1 MPDNPIILD
10 IQGEDGFALDMQDS
24 DGLDFET
31 QPFSKGDP
39 GKSAYQVAV
48 DNGFSGTEEEWLASL
63 VGPQGPQGIQGPQ
76 GSTGPR
82 GERGEPGEQG
92 PQGIQGIQGIQGEQG
107 VQGERGEP
115 GPTGSTGPQGPAGPQ
130 GQAGPQG
137 VAGNDGFSPTATVT
151 KSGSVATITITDKNG
166 TTTANVYD
174 GSGGGGNVNSVNGQ
188 TGDVVLTASD
198 VGALSDS
205 TVIPSKTSE
214 LTNDA
219 GYISSYTE
227 TDPVFTASAAH
238 GITSTDIT
246 NWNNK
251 SDFSG
256 DYDDLTDKP
265 EIDDVYWCTYGTTT
279 SAQIETA
286 LTAGK
291 IPMVKYQDY
300 VYTLRYR
307 NSATNHR
314 FVCNYGGKE
323 KSVVCQSGT
332 WMPNGDLTFLTTS
345 YTAPVTS
352 VNGQTGAVTVSVPTK
367 VSDLTNDAGYIS
379 SYTETDPVFS
389 ASAAAGITSSDISD
403 WNGKADGNHTHTV
416 SDITD
421 FPTIPSV
428 LSIYPVGAIYIST
441 VSTSPASLF
450 GGTWEQ
456 LSGQFLLASSSTH
469 TAGSTGGSETVTLT
483 VDQMPSHQHKP
494 LYMDSTSYKLR
505 NRGNFGGGSYS
516 SAVTTEGTANNNI
529 FTANTGGGKAHNNMP
544 PYLAVYMWKRTA

>member
-63 VGPQGPQGIQGPQ
+63 VGPQGPQGIQG
-76 GSTGPR
+76 
-82 GERGEPGEQG
+82 
-92 PQGIQGIQGIQGEQG
+92 IQGEQG
-107 VQGERGEP
+107 IPGERGEQ

-151 KSGSVATITITDKNG
+151 KSGTVATITITDKNG

-205 TVIPSKTSE
+205 TVIPSKTSD
-214 LTNDA
+214 LTNDS
-219 GYISSYTE
+219 GFITSYTE

-403 WNGKADGNHTHTV
+403 WDGKAETDDLLKMRYVTIATSGWAAGSMTSGSGTAYTYYYDVSVANMTGIDFVDISNGGSASSYTGNYAV
-416 SDITD
+416 ESLNGAFRIWVASM
-421 FPTIPSV
+421 PS
-428 LSIYPVGAIYIST
+428 
-441 VSTSPASLF
+441 VSTSWF
-450 GGTWEQ
+450 VYYKVGMT
-456 LSGQFLLASSSTH
+456 
-469 TAGSTGGSETVTLT
+469 ETT
-483 VDQMPSHQHKP
+483 
-494 LYMDSTSYKLR
+494 
-505 NRGNFGGGSYS
+505 
-516 SAVTTEGTANNNI
+516 
-529 FTANTGGGKAHNNMP
+529 
-544 PYLAVYMWKRTA
+544 